1 MLHVGIETDDLN
13 ELVARME
20 ANGHE
25 FLTAIREQPKF
36 KYVMTAGSDAPSGE
50 K

>member
-1 MLHVGIETDDLN
+1 MLHVGIETGDLN

-25 FLTAIREQPKF
+25 FLTALIARARPLNG
-36 KYVMTAGSDAPSGE
+36 GS
-50 K
+50 